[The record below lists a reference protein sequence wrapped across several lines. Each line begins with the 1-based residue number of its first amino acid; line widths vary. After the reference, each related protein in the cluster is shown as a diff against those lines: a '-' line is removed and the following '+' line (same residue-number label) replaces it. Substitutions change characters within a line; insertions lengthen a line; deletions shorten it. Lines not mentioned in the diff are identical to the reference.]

1 MTGHDAVN
9 GPKKRNEELE
19 KILVRVGWDT
29 GQLADA
35 INRAAVDLQPGVS
48 VHRRHTRRWIVPD
61 KSRESPSVPVRPIPG
76 LACVVLSLQL
86 GEPVTP
92 AELGWPNADPYLDRR
107 YACTDD
113 GFSLEWSARGA
124 LDSLAHVVD
133 SEGVERRVFIALS
146 GASLTAVALQWL
158 FEPDRVAA
166 ALRGDRVTDALLD
179 DFAQVTGGLRR
190 AHDKLG
196 GSSLLPMVRENLRL
210 VVELLKNSSYTDVV
224 GRRLYGLAAELG
236 RLAGCVAYDSGD
248 EALAQRYWMAALRNA
263 HVSGD
268 RGIGANILACMSD
281 QAAYSSKPRDAV
293 DLSRSSLQ
301 FESTLTPAVAG
312 MLHVRLAKNA
322 ATVGDAYTS
331 KRSLDSA
338 AALLRRSDPEE
349 EPDWIYWFTHTEIE
363 YYAGKAGLLLGRFTE
378 AEGHLRSFV
387 ALIGSDYPRDRA
399 LAMCEL
405 AKARLG
411 AGSLDYACATASE
424 AAVAIRRLNSKSS
437 QNRLAEFRQAAARYA
452 NTKAVRD
459 FDDTHGDLIITSAR
473 TS

>member
-1 MTGHDAVN
+1 MTAHDATS

-19 KILVRVGWDT
+19 KILVRAGWDT

-76 LACVVLSLQL
+76 LACAVLSLQL

-92 AELGWPNADPYLDRR
+92 ADLGWPNADPYLERR

-113 GFSLEWSARGA
+113 GLSQERTARGA
-124 LDSLAHVVD
+124 LDSMAHVVD
-133 SEGVERRVFIALS
+133 SGAVERRVFIASS
-146 GASLTAVALQWL
+146 GVSLTAVALQWL
-158 FEPDRVAA
+158 FEPARVAA

-179 DFAQVTGGLRR
+179 DFAQVAGGLRR
-190 AHDKLG
+190 ADDKLG
-196 GSSLLPMVRENLRL
+196 GGRLLPTVRENLRL
-210 VVELLKNSSYTDVV
+210 VVDLLKNGSYTDDV
-224 GRRLYGLAAELG
+224 GKRLYALAAELG
-236 RLAGCVAYDSGD
+236 RLAGWVAYDGGD

-268 RGIGANILACMSD
+268 RGIGANILACMSV
-281 QAAYSSKPRDAV
+281 AAARSSKPRDAV
-293 DLSRSSLQ
+293 DLSRASLR
-301 FESTLTPAVAG
+301 FESELTPAVAG
-312 MLHVRLAKNA
+312 RLHAQLAKSA
-322 ATVGDAYTS
+322 AAVGDTYTS

-338 AALLRRSDPEE
+338 AALLRRSNQDE
-349 EPDWIYWFTHTEIE
+349 EPDWIYWFNHTEIE
-363 YYAGKAGLLLGRFTE
+363 FHAGSAGLLLGRFTE
-378 AEGHLRSFV
+378 AEGHLRSTV
-387 ALIGSDYPRDRA
+387 ALIGSDYPRDRT
-399 LAMCEL
+399 LAMCKL

-411 AGSLDYACATASE
+411 AGSLEHACSTAGD
-424 AAVAIRRLNSKSS
+424 AAVAVRRLNSKRV
-437 QNRLAEFRQAAARYA
+437 QKQLAEFRQAAAPYA

-459 FDDTHGDLIITSAR
+459 FDDKHGDLIITLAR